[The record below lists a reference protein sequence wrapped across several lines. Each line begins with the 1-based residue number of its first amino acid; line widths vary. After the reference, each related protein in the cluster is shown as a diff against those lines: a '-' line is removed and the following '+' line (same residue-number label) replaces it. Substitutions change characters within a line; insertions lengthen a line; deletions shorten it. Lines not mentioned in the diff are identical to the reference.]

1 MKKYNDSY
9 VDMLNNVQANLH
21 QAHEEAWAIHW
32 LMRGKR
38 FLTNHPMIDDILDE
52 LNEQIDWIAE
62 RSIQVGGM
70 PLTSFNQVLMETSI
84 EDVPAVYNSD
94 MQDSIR
100 ELLSIFEV
108 LDTSYNSLHESAKS
122 NNDVVTTSQVEQY
135 LGYVEKQI
143 WFLNAELGQ
152 SAYSS
157 EGDGDTD
164 EGGAIDG

>member
-9 VDMLNNVQANLH
+9 VNMLNKVQADLH

-38 FLTNHPMIDDILDE
+38 FLTNHPMIDDILEE

-84 EDVPAVYNSD
+84 KDVPAVYNQD

-100 ELLSIFEV
+100 ELVSIFEA
-108 LDTSYNSLHESAKS
+108 LDTSYNSLHESAES
-122 NNDVVTTSQVEQY
+122 NHDVVTTSQVEQY
-135 LGYVEKQI
+135 LDYVEKQI

-152 SAYSS
+152 PACSAD
-157 EGDGDTD
+157 GDGGTD
-164 EGGAIDG
+164 EAGAIDE